1 MFLFLFLKVKIFA
14 PNAEQMRIINHLE
27 ESPAEKRRNVLEES
41 ARRANEDALDLADL
55 MFSELGA
62 VGVPGG

>member
-1 MFLFLFLKVKIFA
+1 MFLLLFLKVKIFA

-55 MFSELGA
+55 KFSELGA